1 MGFVLK
7 QSDSYVWPVAVE
19 LPADGGRHEKSTFDV
34 EFKRVAQ
41 SRVNELVGGGAEG
54 VISDRAVCEELVIGF
69 KGVTTDNSEE
79 LKFSQKNLG
88 MLLDIPGLERA
99 IVMAWV
105 ESLSGAKRKN

>member
-19 LPADGGRHEKSTFDV
+19 RPVDGGRHEKSTFDV
-34 EFKRVAQ
+34 EFKRVSQ
-41 SRVNELVGGGAEG
+41 TRVNELVGGGAEG
-54 VISDRAVCEELVIGF
+54 TLSDRSVCEELVLGF
-69 KGVTTDNSEE
+69 KGVTTENGDE
-79 LKFSQKNLG
+79 LPFSQKNLG
-88 MLLDIPGLERA
+88 HLLDVPGIERA